1 MIAKLLIRLCILTPF
16 DFSQPVTLVGFSR
29 WKRGFLPDFFDA
41 GLQLRFIDRLELDLV
56 NAGDQFV
63 IWSNRVTPELEQA
76 LHLRGA
82 RLWRMED
89 GFVRSVGLGVDLVAP
104 MSLVLDSKGIYYDS
118 TQPSDLECL
127 LNEAQIDP
135 ALLARAAQVSERLIR
150 LGISKYNV
158 GIPKVLDLP
167 KNRKIILVPG
177 QVETD
182 ASIRLG
188 SPQVKTNLELLQRVR
203 SNCPEAFIIYKPH
216 PDVAGGGRVG
226 EVQEADASSFCDVQV
241 TDIAMPTL
249 LSQVDEVHTITS
261 LTGFEA
267 LIRQIPVVTYGLPF
281 YAGWGLTQDH
291 FVCERRTACRSLHEL
306 IAATLILYPVY
317 VLPGKKGSVEVEDAL
332 EELARQK
339 AQNVRPTLKTRLYRL
354 IRKRI

>member
-1 MIAKLLIRLCILTPF
+1 MTPF

-29 WKRGFLPDFFDA
+29 WKRGFLPNFFDA

-63 IWSNRVTPELEQA
+63 LWSNRVTPELAEA
-76 LHLRGA
+76 ILFRGA
-82 RLWRMED
+82 KLWRMED
-89 GFVRSVGLGVDLVAP
+89 GFVRSVGLGVDLVEP
-104 MSLVLDSKGIYYDS
+104 LSLVLDSKGIYYDS

-127 LNEAQIDP
+127 LNEAQMDS
-135 ALLARAAQVSERLIR
+135 ALLTRAAQVSQRLIH

-158 GIPKVLDLP
+158 GLPKTLDLP
-167 KNRKIILVPG
+167 KNKRIILVPG

-188 SPQVKTNLELLQRVR
+188 SPDVKTNLELLKRVR
-203 SNCPEAFIIYKPH
+203 TNCPDAFIIYKPH
-216 PDVAGGGRVG
+216 PDVVGGGRIG
-226 EVQEADASSFCDVQV
+226 EVNHVDASAFCDVQI
-241 TDIAMPTL
+241 TDVAMPAL

-291 FVCERRTACRSLHEL
+291 FVCERRTAQRSLHEL
-306 IAATLILYPVY
+306 IAATLILYPIY
-317 VLPGKKGSVEVEDAL
+317 VLPGKKGSVDVEDAL

-339 AQNVRPTLKTRLYRL
+339 IQNVRPTLKTRLYRL

>member
-1 MIAKLLIRLCILTPF
+1 
-16 DFSQPVTLVGFSR
+16 
-29 WKRGFLPDFFDA
+29 
-41 GLQLRFIDRLELDLV
+41 
-56 NAGDQFV
+56 
-63 IWSNRVTPELEQA
+63 
-76 LHLRGA
+76 
-82 RLWRMED
+82 MED
-89 GFVRSVGLGVDLVAP
+89 GFVRSVGLGVDLVEP
-104 MSLVLDSKGIYYDS
+104 LSLVLDSKGIYYDS
-118 TQPSDLECL
+118 TQSSDLECL
-127 LNEAQIDP
+127 LNEAQMDS
-135 ALLARAAQVSERLIR
+135 ALLTKAAQVSERLIS

-158 GIPKVLDLP
+158 GLPKALDLP
-167 KNRKIILVPG
+167 KNRRVILVPG

-203 SNCPEAFIIYKPH
+203 SHCPEAFIIYKPH
-216 PDVAGGGRVG
+216 PDVVGGGRVG
-226 EVQEADASSFCDVQV
+226 EVNDVDASAFCDLQV
-241 TDIAMPTL
+241 TDIGMPAL

-291 FVCERRTACRSLHEL
+291 FVSERRTARRSLHEL
-306 IAATLILYPVY
+306 IAATLILYPIY
-317 VLPGKKGSVEVEDAL
+317 VLQGKKGRVEVECAL

-339 AQNVRPTLKTRLYRL
+339 MQSLRPTLKTRLYRL